1 MADSISTRVTRIVGG
16 SVHSLLDAVEDAAPE
31 ATMGQAIREVD
42 QVIDEVRTELGR
54 AEAAKHLVTTQLNK
68 LNTES
73 ERLAAQV
80 EVAVEQGREDL
91 ARAGLEKQINI
102 EDQLPVLQKML
113 AEQQERSKDFEGYIT
128 ALLAK
133 KREME
138 EALREFI
145 AARASQVP
153 TGTQA
158 SSTGRAQARVDN
170 AGSAFDRVMARQTGV
185 SGLGAT
191 VTANASQ
198 LKELQDLQRSH
209 RIEERLAKLKAS
221 MPQKQ

>member
-1 MADSISTRVTRIVGG
+1 MADNIASRVTRIVSG
-16 SVHSLLDAVEDAAPE
+16 SVHALLDAVEDATPE

-54 AEAAKHLVTTQLNK
+54 VEAAKHLVTTQLNK

-73 ERLAAQV
+73 ESLAGQIDLAMKQN
-80 EVAVEQGREDL
+80 REDL
-91 ARAGLEKQINI
+91 ARSGLEKQINI
-102 EDQLPVLQKML
+102 EDQVPVLQKSL
-113 AEQQERSKDFEGYIT
+113 AEQQERGRELEGYVT

-138 EALREFI
+138 QALQEFI
-145 AARASQVP
+145 ASRASS
-153 TGTQA
+153 A
-158 SSTGRAQARVDN
+158 SPRAQAGAAGSSRARVDN

-185 SGLGAT
+185 SGLSGS
-191 VTANASQ
+191 VTADAAK
-198 LKELQDLQRSH
+198 LKELQDLQRNH

-221 MPQKQ
+221 RQK

>member
-1 MADSISTRVTRIVGG
+1 MADSISARVTRIVGG
-16 SVHSLLDAVEDAAPE
+16 SVHALLDTVENAAPE
-31 ATMGQAIREVD
+31 ATMAQAIREVD
-42 QVIDEVRTELGR
+42 QVIDEVRIELGR
-54 AEAAKHLVTTQLNK
+54 AEAAKHLVTSQLNK

-73 ERLAAQV
+73 ERLASQV
-80 EVAVEQGREDL
+80 EVAIEQGREDL
-91 ARAGLEKQINI
+91 ARAGVEKQINI

-113 AEQQERSKDFEGYIT
+113 AEQSERGHDLEGYIT

-153 TGTQA
+153 PGV
-158 SSTGRAQARVDN
+158 STNNSGRAQMRVDN

-185 SGLGAT
+185 SGLSPN
-191 VTANASQ
+191 VTANATQ

-209 RIEERLAKLKAS
+209 RVEERLAKLRAT